1 MRKMAIALVFAV
13 SLGTVSGCGG
23 PYYLSNSAH
32 DWYAQKY
39 GESPWLWGNVVVNGL
54 FGFVGGLLWMGDVV
68 FVNTYYFWAKDA
80 QPGGDGKG
88 SVYEHKAVTSG
99 KKMPK

>member
-1 MRKMAIALVFAV
+1 MRKMAMALVLAV

-23 PYYLSNSAH
+23 PYYLTNSAH

-39 GESPWLWGNVVVNGL
+39 GESPWLWGNVVVNYLYGV
-54 FGFVGGLLWMGDVV
+54 VGGLLWFGDVV